1 VLSAEQGV
9 GDIEKVPDTEVPRLH
24 PRLALLQ
31 VDFHV
36 ALLKRDRPEQAAR
49 VGMDPRVEV
58 VNLGGEVCEV
68 KLTSVEVESNEAE
81 RPRVNGAIL
90 ANIDALHKAHVGV
103 EQERLYAAI
112 RIPGGP
118 SSPHV
123 CEADKA
129 FEIGDR

>member
-1 VLSAEQGV
+1 
-9 GDIEKVPDTEVPRLH
+9 
-24 PRLALLQ
+24 
-31 VDFHV
+31 
-36 ALLKRDRPEQAAR
+36 
-49 VGMDPRVEV
+49 MDPRVEV

-68 KLTSVEVESNEAE
+68 KLTSVEVQSNEAE